1 MFKKFKRIRKGI
13 ILIKMRSKNAP
24 QISKNGTGATLRK
37 KEPGTGFEKEK
48 YSHRYDNSID
58 GMDFSPDT
66 AGKRTVELEESTED
80 FAQNILCR
88 DKRLQKRESSQKTWR
103 IDGEIPTESKKR
115 PEKE

>member
-24 QISKNGTGATLRK
+24 QISKNGTGATLCK

-66 AGKRTVELEESTED
+66 AGKRTVELEESTEE
-80 FAQNILCR
+80 FA
-88 DKRLQKRESSQKTWR
+88 
-103 IDGEIPTESKKR
+103 
-115 PEKE
+115 